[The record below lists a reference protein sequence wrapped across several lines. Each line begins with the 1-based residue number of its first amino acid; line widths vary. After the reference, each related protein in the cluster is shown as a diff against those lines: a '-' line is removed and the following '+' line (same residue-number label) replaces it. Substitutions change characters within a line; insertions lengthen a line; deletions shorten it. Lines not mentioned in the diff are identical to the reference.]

1 MKNMKYLN
9 DLKVRDTEQ
18 TIEEQ
23 RLCTLY
29 NVSDEFFEIISI
41 SDNFRI
47 RNHTNLT

>member
-1 MKNMKYLN
+1 MKSMKYLN

-29 NVSDEFFEIISI
+29 NVSDEFFESALIK
-41 SDNFRI
+41 N
-47 RNHTNLT
+47 